1 MAEYDEEKGHDIE
14 GSLNDLLSEV
24 YQLRKELAA
33 TKRVAA
39 AKKSVRTKRSKILP
53 DKETARTGIIY
64 AEIFGPA
71 ISKRKGG
78 FKAY

>member
-39 AKKSVRTKRSKILP
+39 AKKSVRTKRSKNLTN
-53 DKETARTGIIY
+53 KETARTCIIY